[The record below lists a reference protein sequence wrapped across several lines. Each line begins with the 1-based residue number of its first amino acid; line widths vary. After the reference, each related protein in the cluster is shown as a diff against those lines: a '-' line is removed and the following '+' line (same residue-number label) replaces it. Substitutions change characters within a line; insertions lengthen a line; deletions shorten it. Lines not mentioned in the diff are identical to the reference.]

1 MQITRSCCFECKGTF
16 HVLRSEDLST
26 LRFFWRSEHKL
37 IKNIFDIRK
46 IFVSTKHAEAIYIVN
61 MKKNKTKTRTPQFSL
76 LISFL
81 CLAYNIYSFTNC
93 SYIWRT

>member
-26 LRFFWRSEHKL
+26 LRFFWRSERKL

-46 IFVSTKHAEAIYIVN
+46 SSLVLN
-61 MKKNKTKTRTPQFSL
+61 MMKP
-76 LISFL
+76 
-81 CLAYNIYSFTNC
+81 FT
-93 SYIWRT
+93 